1 MIGSAYFSLVPRA
14 ERRGVRGVPQK
25 NEERE
30 RVLVKKQ
37 KACQPAF
44 AVAVA
49 VGETETQHT
58 CGVLSGAKI
67 SEISSEISDIG
78 KWRSSAKAES
88 SREAEAAPNF
98 EAVGS
103 CRCIKPT
110 IRKRTLRCHLRLTPG
125 V

>member
-30 RVLVKKQ
+30 RVLVKKHMKKQ

-58 CGVLSGAKI
+58 CGVLSGAK
-67 SEISSEISDIG
+67 
-78 KWRSSAKAES
+78 KQ
-88 SREAEAAPNF
+88 
-98 EAVGS
+98 
-103 CRCIKPT
+103 
-110 IRKRTLRCHLRLTPG
+110 
-125 V
+125 